1 MKTVRLALVLV
12 FLAAAPSVAQ
22 QADDPDIKSR
32 IIALEHLSRG
42 QAWKA
47 KDVKTLDKLLD
58 ENFLYVNAEGK
69 LQTKEELLAFVRTA
83 DIVDYLTDSIA
94 VRTHSDT
101 AIATGIYQ
109 IRGLI
114 NGKIFLQRGRF
125 VDTWLLKNKQWLVI
139 ASLSTPTG

>member
-1 MKTVRLALVLV
+1 MKTACLGLLLM
-12 FLAAAPSVAQ
+12 FLAAMPSLAQ

-32 IIALEHLSRG
+32 IIALEHLSRV

-58 ENFLYVNAEGK
+58 ENFLYVNGEGK
-69 LQTKEELLAFVRTA
+69 LQTKEELLAVVRSA
-83 DIVDYLTDSIA
+83 DILDYLTDSIA

-101 AIATGIYQ
+101 AVATGIYQ

-114 NGKIFLQRGRF
+114 KGKLFLQRGRF
-125 VDTWLLKNKQWLVI
+125 VDTWLLKNRQWLLI
-139 ASLSTPTG
+139 ASLSTPTE